1 MSITL
6 FNVNVVLILATL
18 ISYKKKSYYTE
29 NPMRFL
35 ITFAILFLSGTA
47 IVFFALQHKGFVIQ
61 KYNDIR
67 LLLLDGKGP
76 NCLMELRTIGAVF
89 KPLGDY
95 GTKGCP
101 VLNAVKLSE
110 INNINLSSPVILSCP
125 AAVQFSLWAKE
136 IKAKDISHI
145 GSLNC
150 RNMRGSRVKSEHSFG
165 LAIDITAID
174 GAVVSKHWK
183 DNGRL
188 GKKLHNAAL
197 LACKHFSNVLTP
209 NTNKLH
215 HSHFHFDL
223 GIGYNCDAKSKINF

>member
-1 MSITL
+1 
-6 FNVNVVLILATL
+6 
-18 ISYKKKSYYTE
+18 
-29 NPMRFL
+29 MRLL
-35 ITFAILFLSGTA
+35 ITFAILLLCGTA
-47 IVFFALQHKGFVIQ
+47 MIFFSLNHKGLVIQ
-61 KYNDIR
+61 KYNAIR
-67 LLLLDGKGP
+67 LFLLDGKGP
-76 NCLMELRTIGAVF
+76 QCLRELEMTGAKF
-89 KPLGDY
+89 KPLGDH
-95 GTKGCP
+95 GTKECP
-101 VLNAVKLSE
+101 VLNAVKLLK
-110 INNINLSSPVILSCP
+110 IDYVNLSSPVILSCP

-136 IKAKDISHI
+136 INAKDISHI

-215 HSHFHFDL
+215 HGHFHFDL